1 MVNSIISEN
10 LTYLSLL
17 AKAPNPIDFEISQ
30 VKVISN
36 KKIIP
41 IKHFAYGFAGLAIT
55 TVIIYLWK
63 KHKEKNSKE

>member
-36 KKIIP
+36 KKNISLKYLGIGLGVAA
-41 IKHFAYGFAGLAIT
+41 FAAIYF
-55 TVIIYLWK
+55 IWK
-63 KHKEKNSKE
+63 KFKEKNSKE